1 MNEKIIGATHEL
13 KLLDRNLLSITG
25 IKKIIN
31 FDSKEFILESIMGPI
46 HIKGSSM
53 ELLSLDTGSGLIKIK
68 GKIDSY
74 NYIDKINKNKE
85 ESFISKLFKWHHLK
99 YYFFFY

>member
-1 MNEKIIGATHEL
+1 MNEKNIGATHEL
-13 KLLDRNLLSITG
+13 KL
-25 IKKIIN
+25 
-31 FDSKEFILESIMGPI
+31 ESIIGPI
-46 HIKGSSM
+46 HIKGSSI
-53 ELLSLDTGSGLIKIK
+53 ELISLDTGSSLIKIK

-99 YYFFFY
+99 FYFFFY